1 MRGNPCLRELR
12 RAEVPFVVALDD
24 ALMEGEI
31 DLLCTHGAE
40 PGGTALAIDYK
51 TGGSDAE
58 TPAQLNGK
66 HLLQAQCYAYALL
79 SQGFDEAE
87 LRSVRVERPERPRE
101 GGYRV
106 RGRSW
111 RTPGCVVPLR
121 PTRPRELCEGHVAE
135 GP

>member
-1 MRGNPCLRELR
+1 MR

-87 LRSVRVERPERPRE
+87 LRFVRVERPERPRGAGAASADGPGE
-101 GGYRV
+101 PQVVSYRFAQPDLEALRDAIV
-106 RGRSW
+106 RARAAS
-111 RTPGCVVPLR
+111 T
-121 PTRPRELCEGHVAE
+121 
-135 GP
+135 